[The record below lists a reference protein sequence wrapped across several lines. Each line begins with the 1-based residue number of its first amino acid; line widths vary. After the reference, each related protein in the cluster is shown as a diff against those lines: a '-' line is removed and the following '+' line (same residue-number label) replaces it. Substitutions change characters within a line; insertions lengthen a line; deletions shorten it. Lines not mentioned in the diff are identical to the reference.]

1 MSLESG
7 YIDFLNG
14 IREEISKEIARQ
26 LSEIPAS
33 GAPAQGALS
42 ASPESGAT
50 PSQESGG
57 ASIPSQ
63 TPKPVAGGE
72 INDFLKELLY
82 AADSCK

>member
-42 ASPESGAT
+42 ASPESG
-50 PSQESGG
+50 G